1 MHLETRSAQASALA
15 RLMPGARLVEV
26 SGCDVAADPARAWGY
41 VRHGDLDGS
50 RLVRAL
56 FGLRAL
62 PDRVRGR
69 EPGPLRVRIDDLVST
84 PEDPG
89 FGVLIDDPPR
99 EVVVGAIGQV
109 WRPSIPFVHVGDSE
123 AFAAFA
129 TPGYV
134 RVAWALRVEPRPAG
148 GARVEVEVRVDAT
161 DPDSWRRFRR
171 YFALVGPG
179 SRLVRRSLLRGI
191 ERDLGPAPLP
201 GDDLL
206 PDAGAQVTHEV
217 TVDAP
222 PERIWPWLA
231 QMGRGRAGFYS
242 IDLLDNG
249 GARSAR
255 ELDPALADLHVGD
268 VLPADARGNGFEVL
282 DLDPGRALVLG
293 GLYDVE
299 VGRQLPFRD
308 PRPGRYW
315 QATWAFALE
324 PLPPSRTRLIA
335 RGRAAYPPSGRV
347 HVAWEKPVHAVM
359 QRVQL
364 RNLARR
370 AEGRLPATDWRDA
383 LAGLG
388 GAGVMAAA
396 AATPFLRRRRGAWTP
411 GTGAEGGPY
420 PGDERIPEPRWGWTH
435 AIEIAAP
442 AEEVWRWVAQIG
454 ADRGGFYSY
463 TWLENL
469 VGCGVRDAER
479 IHPEWQARAGD
490 RLVLHPSGPP
500 FEIVEAEPGRHLL
513 VFGAPDEEARAA
525 GRPWAAASWLL
536 LTQALD
542 PERTRLVSR
551 YRSAGSGDLRT
562 RLAMGPA
569 LMEPIGF
576 AMDRRMLRGIRRR
589 AEGT

>member
-1 MHLETRSAQASALA
+1 
-15 RLMPGARLVEV
+15 
-26 SGCDVAADPARAWGY
+26 
-41 VRHGDLDGS
+41 
-50 RLVRAL
+50 
-56 FGLRAL
+56 
-62 PDRVRGR
+62 
-69 EPGPLRVRIDDLVST
+69 
-84 PEDPG
+84 
-89 FGVLIDDPPR
+89 
-99 EVVVGAIGQV
+99 
-109 WRPSIPFVHVGDSE
+109 
-123 AFAAFA
+123 
-129 TPGYV
+129 
-134 RVAWALRVEPRPAG
+134 
-148 GARVEVEVRVDAT
+148 
-161 DPDSWRRFRR
+161 
-171 YFALVGPG
+171 
-179 SRLVRRSLLRGI
+179 
-191 ERDLGPAPLP
+191 
-201 GDDLL
+201 
-206 PDAGAQVTHEV
+206 
-217 TVDAP
+217 
-222 PERIWPWLA
+222 
-231 QMGRGRAGFYS
+231 
-242 IDLLDNG
+242 
-249 GARSAR
+249 
-255 ELDPALADLHVGD
+255 
-268 VLPADARGNGFEVL
+268 
-282 DLDPGRALVLG
+282 
-293 GLYDVE
+293 
-299 VGRQLPFRD
+299 
-308 PRPGRYW
+308 
-315 QATWAFALE
+315 
-324 PLPPSRTRLIA
+324 
-335 RGRAAYPPSGRV
+335 
-347 HVAWEKPVHAVM
+347 
-359 QRVQL
+359 
-364 RNLARR
+364 
-370 AEGRLPATDWRDA
+370 
-383 LAGLG
+383 
-388 GAGVMAAA
+388 MAAA

-411 GTGAEGGPY
+411 GTGAEEGPY

>member
-1 MHLETRSAQASALA
+1 M
-15 RLMPGARLVEV
+15 
-26 SGCDVAADPARAWGY
+26 
-41 VRHGDLDGS
+41 
-50 RLVRAL
+50 
-56 FGLRAL
+56 
-62 PDRVRGR
+62 
-69 EPGPLRVRIDDLVST
+69 
-84 PEDPG
+84 
-89 FGVLIDDPPR
+89 LIDDPPR

-109 WRPSIPFVHVGDSE
+109 WRPSIPFVHVGDAE

-255 ELDPALADLHVGD
+255 ELDPASPTSTSATCSPPTRAATASRCSTSTRAGRSCWGASTT
-268 VLPADARGNGFEVL
+268 PRRAGSSPSATRG
-282 DLDPGRALVLG
+282 
-293 GLYDVE
+293 
-299 VGRQLPFRD
+299 
-308 PRPGRYW
+308 PRRYW

-335 RGRAAYPPSGRV
+335 RARAAYPPSGRV

-420 PGDERIPEPRWGWTH
+420 PGDERIPAPRWGWTH

-551 YRSAGSGDLRT
+551 YRSAGSDDLRT

>member
-1 MHLETRSAQASALA
+1 MHRETRSAEASALA
-15 RLMPGARLVEV
+15 RLMPGARLVQV
-26 SGCDVAADPARAWGY
+26 SGCDVAAGPARAWEH
-41 VRHGDLDGS
+41 VRDGDLGS
-50 RLVRAL
+50 PPLVRAL

-62 PDRVRGR
+62 SDRVRGR
-69 EPGPLRVRIDDLVST
+69 EPAPLRMRIDDLVST
-84 PEDPG
+84 PENPG
-89 FGVLIDDPPR
+89 FGLLIDDPPR

-109 WRPSIPFVHVGDSE
+109 WRPNIPFLHVGDAE

-129 TPGYV
+129 TRGYV
-134 RVAWALRVEPRPAG
+134 RVAWALRVEPRRAG

-179 SRLVRRSLLRGI
+179 SRLVRRALLRRI

-222 PERIWPWLA
+222 AERIWPWLA
-231 QMGRGRAGFYS
+231 QMGRGRAGFYC
-242 IDLLDNG
+242 
-249 GARSAR
+249 
-255 ELDPALADLHVGD
+255 
-268 VLPADARGNGFEVL
+268 
-282 DLDPGRALVLG
+282 
-293 GLYDVE
+293 
-299 VGRQLPFRD
+299 
-308 PRPGRYW
+308 
-315 QATWAFALE
+315 
-324 PLPPSRTRLIA
+324 
-335 RGRAAYPPSGRV
+335 GRAAHPPSGRV
-347 HVAWEKPVHAVM
+347 RVAWEKQVHAVM

-388 GAGVMAAA
+388 GAGVIAAA
-396 AATPFLRRRRGAWTP
+396 AATPFLRGRRGAWTP
-411 GTGAEGGPY
+411 GAGAEGGPY
-420 PGDERIPEPRWGWTH
+420 PGDELIREPRWGWTR

-500 FEIVEAEPGRHLL
+500 FEIVEAEPGGHLL

-536 LTQALD
+536 LTQALG

-576 AMDRRMLRGIRRR
+576 AMDRRMLRGIR
-589 AEGT
+589 